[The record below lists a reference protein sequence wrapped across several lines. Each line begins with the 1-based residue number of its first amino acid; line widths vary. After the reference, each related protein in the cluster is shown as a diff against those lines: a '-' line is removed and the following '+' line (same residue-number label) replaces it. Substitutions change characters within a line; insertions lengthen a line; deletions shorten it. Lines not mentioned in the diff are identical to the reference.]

1 MILDID
7 FSFSFP
13 ARPRTKSKMTL
24 QAIKYTD
31 GNLTIIDQLQL
42 PFVEEYISIRTAEE
56 GWHAIREM
64 RVRGAPAIAIV
75 ATLALASELQRH
87 IANDKLSSVAEEVWF
102 FIVEKLHY
110 LVTSRPTAVNLS
122 DAARKLETLVAEH
135 ANKRGSSGRD
145 VATSFIQ
152 AAENMLVKDV
162 EDNKKIGHNGAQ
174 WIVANALS
182 PTDSKATVLTHC
194 NTGYVL

>member
-1 MILDID
+1 
-7 FSFSFP
+7 
-13 ARPRTKSKMTL
+13 MTL

-31 GNLTIIDQLQL
+31 GNLTIIDQIQL
-42 PFVEEYISIRTAEE
+42 PFVEEYIPIRTAEE
-56 GWHAIREM
+56 GWHAIKEM

-75 ATLALASELQRH
+75 ATLALASELQRL
-87 IANDKLSSVAEEVWF
+87 IANDKLSSVAEEVRF

-162 EDNKKIGHNGAQ
+162 EDNKKIGDNGAQ

-182 PTDSKATVLTHC
+182 PDNSKATVLTHC